1 MITVSPSAA
10 GSTSGPDSQTTP
22 IPVIFCRHSAETALA
37 EIDDGSVHVVA
48 DLCIDPEPIGRLLA
62 NRRGVIVGCE
72 RGPSISQVRHV
83 LSKARLGLAA
93 VEQVQID
100 RRTAPTAIRRL
111 IASLRARL
119 ADDRPPVATRWIA
132 DRSRGV
138 SRRQLLRIAA
148 TEQVVVPDVQPDKC
162 HASSGCRA
170 CVTACPFDA
179 ISVGGGLPEI
189 DLDACIPCGL
199 CVTTCPTGAMVDP
212 SSHPARIE
220 RQVTAGLT
228 GASTDHEAMGIVFN
242 CRHQPRIVS
251 DGWIPVDVSATAGV
265 GVGWMLAPL
274 MMGASGVAV
283 PRCAACHSDSVA
295 EGRVDLCRRLLE
307 ACGLPV
313 DAVTREPVR
322 PGDSFPVRA
331 RLDDPFGPAGVS
343 RTLTILLDAATGT
356 VSLDHATSPV
366 GVIEIGEACVGSL
379 MCVAICPTQALGMR
393 IEDHAIVVE
402 WTGGR
407 CTACG
412 QCLVVCPEIDRG
424 SIRLTGRIDLAALS
438 PQTHGLKR
446 HQSVRCRECG
456 GDIMPADLLDRV
468 GALMQETGAPPEDLR
483 TCPGCMESA
492 LLEESRRI
500 FNRS

>member
-1 MITVSPSAA
+1 MF
-10 GSTSGPDSQTTP
+10 
-22 IPVIFCRHSAETALA
+22 FCRHILAAEAVLA
-37 EIDDGSVHVVA
+37 EIADGSAHVVG
-48 DLCIDPEPIGRLLA
+48 DLCIDPEPIGHLLA

-72 RGPSISQVRHV
+72 RGPSIGQIRHV
-83 LSKARLGLAA
+83 LAKAKLDLLA

-100 RRTAPTAIRRL
+100 RRTTPTAIRPL
-111 IASLRARL
+111 IDSLRARL
-119 ADDRPPVATRWIA
+119 ADDRPPVAARWIA

-138 SRRQLLRIAA
+138 SRRQLLRIAP
-148 TEQVVVPDVQPDKC
+148 TEQVVVPDVQADKC

-189 DLDACIPCGL
+189 DLEACIPCGL

-212 SSHPARIE
+212 SGHPVQIE
-220 RQVTAGLT
+220 HQVTAGLT
-228 GASTDHEAMGIVFN
+228 GAPTDHDAMGVVFN

-265 GVGWMLAPL
+265 SVRWMLAPL
-274 MMGASGVAV
+274 MMGASGVTV
-283 PRCAACHSDSVA
+283 PRCAACHSDPVA
-295 EGRVDLCRRLLE
+295 DARVDLCRRLLG
-307 ACGLPV
+307 ACGLPA
-313 DAVTREPVR
+313 DAVTREPGR
-322 PGDSFPVRA
+322 SGDPFPVRA
-331 RLDDPFGPAGVS
+331 RLDDPFGPTGAS
-343 RTLTILLDAATGT
+343 RMLSILLEAATGT
-356 VSLDHATSPV
+356 VSLDHAASPV

-379 MCVAICPTQALGMR
+379 MCVTTCPTQALGMR

-438 PQTHGLKR
+438 PQTYGLKR

-468 GALMQETGAPPEDLR
+468 GALMQETGAPPEELR